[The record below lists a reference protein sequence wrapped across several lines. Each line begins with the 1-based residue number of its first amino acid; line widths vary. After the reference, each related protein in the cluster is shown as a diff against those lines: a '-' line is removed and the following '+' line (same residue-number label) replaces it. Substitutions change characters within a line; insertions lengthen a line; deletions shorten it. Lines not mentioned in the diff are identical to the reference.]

1 MRRWLE
7 LTNEWATKY
16 PWRYALFGGLLSFAA
31 VALGAGIADGRWAA
45 DARQAAV
52 IGAGLA
58 LFFRWQLPRAARR
71 RNERL
76 SSRDDAE

>member
-1 MRRWLE
+1 MRRWLD

-16 PWRYALFGGLLSFAA
+16 PWRYAAFGGLLAFGA
-31 VALGAGIADGRWAA
+31 VSVGGGLGDGRWGH

-52 IGAGLA
+52 IGAALA

-71 RNERL
+71 RNARL
-76 SSRDDAE
+76 SARDRDE